1 VKDNLRIICSL
12 LILLSSLS
20 SAYLP
25 IKNTYAS
32 TDIYDLMCPF
42 EEHEFDQQIPI
53 QKPARTKSETKLITE
68 CPNPVDYICGQ
79 TEEYPVG
86 SNQYLGFP
94 TVPPIR
100 IEIGQKIAG
109 VDEIEW
115 HDICDSGI
123 PEMSTAFNTEM
134 VCRVVTDFPY
144 ICLDARFVNSGCSGM
159 ESFYNYLKNFI
170 DYENDLAT
178 GEIDE
183 ATIWYH
189 YVNWM
194 SGLVPNV
201 IKNSGKLRI
210 ILEIWDSDEMDEAI
224 PNDTQAPNCGLEN
237 INKKGLVYRQV
248 SSNKIFTLYNVI
260 KNSEHALISGDV
272 QEPSNYYIRAK
283 YCYTWQ
289 VKGSVNSL
297 FREKIICSA
306 WTNCGPTIH
315 TLSTSFETRSAR
327 VRVSRPRSYMR
338 NDSISAGGD
347 DGINLK
353 NCIHYPSRYYYP
365 PLKKKDSSGAIVDN
379 VLPSENEECG
389 VLYYGPELEKNTSTI
404 TSFST
409 TNPSMAL
416 DGGTYDFAE
425 AGIIYTTP
433 QTFESLLMSS
443 YVCGEACGCVSGIN
457 SPLSS
462 ITGDVCQNMSSEK
475 LMQYCIRR
483 NGIRATF
490 WEGRE
495 YAVVRVPTYTIES
508 EDQSDIYPQMNNQTC
523 SVFVK
528 KLSGKCF
535 SKFGHFYIPAK
546 DLALILGSTMSY
558 YVMEKNI
565 KGEDVRGIAGN
576 MVDVNLSK
584 TRKVGL
590 LIWDIRARTMYEKY
604 FSYCP
609 SSHINTEE
617 VPDPDNFVYKG
628 TNKDEIDVA
637 TPGLVDP
644 GVNYPWPFS
653 VYDKYLIIDD
663 SYLIGENS
671 GTNKTV
677 LSKANQ
683 IKITPSCSYYDLRHW
698 GCNGYYYYS
707 SHIGKS
713 QQPPRLFMTCEPY
726 GGLPA
731 LIEKYSKV
739 SGTKV
744 TNGDYNFRCP
754 ICNGGV
760 GVDPYSI
767 HMYGRAF
774 DAGDYEA
781 GCSILLD
788 CPKGCVTSPGDPGF
802 CYSDPSDKRNN
813 GLMWGV
819 GPEQNK
825 RIYNNSYVISRGPSL
840 GYEQVYIQD
849 NCYTPSTSCMDR
861 FRPVPHGFY
870 ELETNAKCT
879 NPVGTVTSIESRA
892 KQSKIGGLVQ
902 LEKMNDEQ
910 DCWAHLNCWPPAR
923 CGWGDGFV
931 FPQHHVSEYPP
942 SCFPCP

>member
-1 VKDNLRIICSL
+1 M
-12 LILLSSLS
+12 LILLSSLYG
-20 SAYLP
+20 AYLP

-32 TDIYDLMCPF
+32 TDIYDLICPF
-42 EEHEFDQQIPI
+42 VEHKFDQRNPV
-53 QKPARTKSETKLITE
+53 QKPAQIKSESKLITE

-109 VDEIEW
+109 IDEIEW

-123 PEMSTAFNTEM
+123 PEISTASNTEM

-144 ICLDARFVNSGCSGM
+144 ICLDARFVNSGCSGIDN
-159 ESFYNYLKNFI
+159 FYNYLKNFI
-170 DYENDLAT
+170 DYENDLTT

-210 ILEIWDSDEMDEAI
+210 ILEVWDSDEMDEAI
-224 PNDTQAPNCGLEN
+224 PSDTQAPNCGLEN
-237 INKKGLVYRQV
+237 INRKGLVYRQV
-248 SSNKIFTLYNVI
+248 SSNKIFTMYNVI
-260 KNSEHALISGDV
+260 QNSEHALISGNM

-338 NDSISAGGD
+338 NDSISAEGD
-347 DGINLK
+347 DGISLK

-379 VLPSENEECG
+379 ALPSDNEECG
-389 VLYYGPELEKNTSTI
+389 VLYHGPGLEKNTSTI
-404 TSFST
+404 TSLST

-416 DGGTYDFAE
+416 DGSTYDFAE
-425 AGIIYTTP
+425 TGVIYTTP

-462 ITGDVCQNMSSEK
+462 ITGDVCQNMSSGK

-483 NGIRATF
+483 NGIKATF

-508 EDQSDIYPQMNNQTC
+508 EDQSDVYPQMNNQTC

-565 KGEDVRGIAGN
+565 KGEDVRGTAGN
-576 MVDVNLSK
+576 MVDVDLSK

-609 SSHINTEE
+609 DSHINTEE
-617 VPDPDNFVYKG
+617 VPDPDKFVYKG
-628 TNKDEIDVA
+628 INKDE
-637 TPGLVDP
+637 VDFIRTSS
-644 GVNYPWPFS
+644 GTLLDANFPWPFS

-713 QQPPRLFMTCEPY
+713 QQPPRLFMACEPY

-744 TNGDYNFRCP
+744 TEGDYNFRCP

-788 CPKGCVTSPGDPGF
+788 CPKLCVTSPENPRF
-802 CYSDPSDKRNN
+802 CYSDPSDKRKN
-813 GLMWGV
+813 GLKWGI

-861 FRPVPHGFY
+861 FRPIPHGFY
-870 ELETNAKCT
+870 ELETDVQCSEDKT
-879 NPVGTVTSIESRA
+879 ITSIESRA

-910 DCWAHLNCWPPAR
+910 NCWAHLNCWPPAR

-931 FPQHHVSEYPP
+931 FPQYHVSEYPP